1 MFDQDS
7 QIEARHKLLIL
18 YILSEFKMPL
28 TNTQLT
34 EFVMELHFIDYFTL
48 QQYLVELIEKSLIE
62 VSESGGSTPNYLI
75 TSQGLNALS
84 FFNDRIPQDIKNRMA
99 KAVVIKRRSIY
110 RDAEILSEYR
120 QVNEQEYIAHLRVE
134 EHGHTLI
141 DIELNLVTNRQAK
154 DVCRRWKENAPEIYA
169 SLIRSL
175 VPEESATLDTEMTE
189 TLPLIDAL
197 NKS

>member
-48 QQYLVELIEKSLIE
+48 QQYLVELIDKSLIE
-62 VSESGGSTPNYLI
+62 VSESSSTTNYLI

-175 VPEESATLDTEMTE
+175 VPEDNHIIENTTADM
-189 TLPLIDAL
+189 PLITE
-197 NKS
+197 

>member
-1 MFDQDS
+1 MFDKDS
-7 QIEARHKLLIL
+7 QIEAQNKLLIL

-48 QQYLVELIEKSLIE
+48 QQYIVELIETVLVE
-62 VSESGGSTPNYLI
+62 VSDSGDTPNYMI
-75 TSQGLNALS
+75 TSQGINALS
-84 FFNDRIPQDIKNRMA
+84 FFNDRIPEDVKRRMA

-110 RDAEILSEYR
+110 RDAEILSDYR

-154 DVCRRWKENAPEIYA
+154 DVCRQWKENAPEIYA

-175 VPEESATLDTEMTE
+175 IPEETTMTDDNE
-189 TLPLIDAL
+189 
-197 NKS
+197 

>member
-175 VPEESATLDTEMTE
+175 VPEESATLDTEMTD

>member
-7 QIEARHKLLIL
+7 QIEARHKLMVLH
-18 YILSEFKMPL
+18 ILSEFKMPL

-34 EFVMELHFIDYFTL
+34 EFVMELHFVDYFTL
-48 QQYLVELIEKSLIE
+48 QQYIVELIETALIE
-62 VSESGGSTPNYLI
+62 VSESGDSPNYMI
-75 TSQGLNALS
+75 TSQGINALS
-84 FFNDRIPQDIKNRMA
+84 FFNDRIPEDIKNRMA
-99 KAVVIKRRSIY
+99 KAVIIKRRSIY

-154 DVCRRWKENAPEIYA
+154 DVCRQWKENAPDIYA

-175 VPEESATLDTEMTE
+175 IPEETAILDTE
-189 TLPLIDAL
+189 
-197 NKS
+197 K

>member
-48 QQYLVELIEKSLIE
+48 QQYIVELIDKALIE
-62 VSESGGSTPNYLI
+62 VSESGTVPNYLI
-75 TSQGLNALS
+75 TSQGINALS

-99 KAVVIKRRSIY
+99 KAVVLKRRSIY

-175 VPEESATLDTEMTE
+175 VSEDNHTLDSGMTD
-189 TLPLIDAL
+189 DASL
-197 NKS
+197 STDTFKKS

>member
-48 QQYLVELIEKSLIE
+48 QQYLVELIDKSLIE
-62 VSESGGSTPNYLI
+62 VSESGSVPNYLI
-75 TSQGLNALS
+75 TSQGINALS

-175 VPEESATLDTEMTE
+175 VSEDNATLENTLVED
-189 TLPLIDAL
+189 LPLIPDEF
-197 NKS
+197 KKT

>member
-62 VSESGGSTPNYLI
+62 VSESGSAPNYLI

-120 QVNEQEYIAHLRVE
+120 QVNEQEFIAHLRVE

-141 DIELNLVTNRQAK
+141 DIELNLVTNRQAR

-175 VPEESATLDTEMTE
+175 VPEETASLSPSPDEE
-189 TLPLIDAL
+189 LSL
-197 NKS
+197 